1 MNSGTNVV
9 LSEIITD
16 QFRSFWV
23 ASKKKKHL
31 RYVLK
36 GGRGSGKSFTIPMR
50 ILLDI
55 MEYPVSAVGIRKVQ
69 NTILKSVYANF
80 KGAANVMGVRHLFRF
95 VDSRLEITYL
105 PRGNKIYFLGADDPD
120 KIKSI
125 KDADFPL
132 AIAWF
137 EELAEFK
144 SEDDVTTIENSILR
158 EELEG
163 KIQADSQRKINYPFD
178 YEFFYSYN
186 PPKRK
191 QNWVNKK
198 YESSFVDE
206 NTFVHHSD
214 YLGNPHLSKKFIEE
228 AENVKRKKPM
238 KYRWE
243 YKGEAIG
250 SGIVPFDNL
259 KIESGCITDE
269 MVANFD
275 NIRSAVDF
283 GYATDP
289 LAFVRWHYDKKHNGI
304 YAIDELYGQKIS
316 NREFAKWVKE
326 RGYQSDVIFA
336 DSAEPKSI
344 NELRVDHGIKRITGV
359 KKGPDS
365 VEYGEQW
372 LDDLDF
378 ICIDP
383 RRTPNIAK
391 EFEDIDYQT
400 DKDGNPRP
408 RLEDKDNHAIDSTRY
423 AFSEDMANLNKTK
436 PKEQYDMLKTAFGTR
451 R

>member
-1 MNSGTNVV
+1 M
-9 LSEIITD
+9 SEKRISIASILTE
-16 QFRSFWV
+16 QFKPFWR
-23 ASKKKKHL
+23 ASRAKEHL

-36 GGRGSGKSFTIPMR
+36 GGRGSGKSFHIPMR

-55 MEYPVSAVGIRKVQ
+55 MEYPVSALGIRKVQ

-80 KGAANVMGVRHLFRF
+80 KAAANIMGVRDDFRF
-95 VDSRLEITYL
+95 VDSKLEITYL
-105 PRGNKIYFLGADDPD
+105 GRGNKIYFAGADDPE

-132 AIAWF
+132 AIVWF

-144 SEDDVTTIENSILR
+144 SEDEVTTIENSILR

-163 KIQADSQRKINYPFD
+163 KIFSQAERKQAYPFD
-178 YEFFYSYN
+178 YSFYYSYN

-198 YESSFVDE
+198 YEGSFVDA
-206 NTFVHHSD
+206 NTYVHHST

-228 AENVKRKKPM
+228 AENVKRNKPL

-243 YKGEAIG
+243 YLGEAIG
-250 SGIVPFDNL
+250 SGVVPFDNL
-259 KIESGCITDE
+259 KIEKGCITDE
-269 MVANFD
+269 MVASFD
-275 NIRSAVDF
+275 NIRQAVDF

-289 LAFVRWHYDKKHNGI
+289 LAFVRWHYDKKNNGI

-316 NREFAKWVKE
+316 NRELAKWVREK
-326 RGYQSDVIFA
+326 GYESIDIVA

-344 NELRVDHGIKRITGV
+344 AELKNEHGIKRMKPA

-365 VEYGEQW
+365 VEYGEEW
-372 LDDLDF
+372 LDDLAF

-383 RRTPNIAK
+383 ARTPNIAK
-391 EFEDIDYQT
+391 EFENIDYQT
-400 DKDGNPRP
+400 DKDGNPKP
-408 RLEDKDNHAIDSTRY
+408 RLEDKDNHTIDATRY
-423 AFSEDMANLNKTK
+423 AFESDMRNKKGMTI
-436 PKEQYDMLKTAFGTR
+436 LR
-451 R
+451 

>member
-1 MNSGTNVV
+1 MMNEKRVS
-9 LSEIITD
+9 ITSILTE
-16 QFRSFWV
+16 QFKPFWR
-23 ASKKKKHL
+23 ASRAKEHL

-36 GGRGSGKSFTIPMR
+36 GGRGSGKSFHIPMR

-55 MEYPVSAVGIRKVQ
+55 MEYPVSALGIRKVQ

-80 KGAANVMGVRHLFRF
+80 KAAANIMGVRDQFRF
-95 VDSRLEITYL
+95 VDSKLEITYL
-105 PRGNKIYFLGADDPD
+105 GRGNKIYFAGADDPE

-144 SEDDVTTIENSILR
+144 SEDDITTIENSILR

-163 KIQADSQRKINYPFD
+163 KIFSQADRQQAYPFD
-178 YEFFYSYN
+178 YSFYYSYN

-191 QNWVNKK
+191 QSWVNKK
-198 YESSFVDE
+198 YESSMIDANTYVD
-206 NTFVHHSD
+206 HST

-228 AENVKRKKPM
+228 AENVKKNKPL

-243 YKGEAIG
+243 YLGEAIG
-250 SGIVPFDNL
+250 SGVVPFDNL
-259 KIESGCITDE
+259 QIESGSITDE
-269 MVANFD
+269 MVASFD
-275 NIRSAVDF
+275 NIRNGNDF

-289 LAFVRWHYDKKHNGI
+289 LAFVRWHYDKKKNGI
-304 YAIDELYGQKIS
+304 YAVDEIYGVKIS
-316 NREFAKWVKE
+316 NRKLAKELKAK
-326 RGYQSDVIFA
+326 GYQSDRIAA

-344 NELRVDHGIKRITGV
+344 AELRDEQGIPRIYGV

-365 VEYGEQW
+365 VEYGEEW

-383 RRTPNIAK
+383 LRTPNIAK
-391 EFEDIDYQT
+391 EFENIDYQT
-400 DKDGNPRP
+400 DKDGNPIA
-408 RLEDKDNHAIDSTRY
+408 RLEDKDNHTIDATRY
-423 AFSEDMANLNKTK
+423 AFEEDMRGST
-436 PKEQYDMLKTAFGTR
+436 YSFD
-451 R
+451 

>member
-1 MNSGTNVV
+1 MSRVV
-9 LSEIITD
+9 LSEIVLD
-16 QFRSFWV
+16 QFKPFWI

-36 GGRGSGKSFTIPMR
+36 GGRGSGKSFHIPMR
-50 ILLDI
+50 IMLDI
-55 MEYPVSAVGIRKVQ
+55 MEYPVSAIGVRKVQ

-80 KGAANVMGVRHLFRF
+80 KGAANAMGVRHLFRF
-95 VDSRLEITYL
+95 VDSKLEITYK
-105 PRGNKIYFLGADDPD
+105 PRGNKIYFAGADDSD

-132 AIAWF
+132 AIMWI

-144 SEDDVTTIENSILR
+144 NEDEVTTIENSVLR

-163 KIQADSQRKINYPFD
+163 KIANFSMRKRVYPFD
-178 YEFFYSYN
+178 YSFYYSYN
-186 PPKRK
+186 PPKRR
-191 QNWVNKK
+191 QSWVNKK
-198 YESSFVDE
+198 YESSFIDANTYVD
-206 NTFVHHSD
+206 HST

-228 AENVKRKKPM
+228 AENVKKNKPM

-243 YKGEAIG
+243 YMGEAIG
-250 SGIVPFDNL
+250 SGVVPFDNL
-259 KIESGCITDE
+259 QIEPGCISDD

-275 NIRSAVDF
+275 NIRNGLDF

-289 LAFVRWHYDKKHNGI
+289 LAFVRWHYDKKKNGI
-304 YAIDELYGQKIS
+304 YAIDEIYSVKMS
-316 NREFAKWVKE
+316 NREFAGKARAK
-326 RGYQSDVIFA
+326 GYGSDEVFA

-344 NELRVDHGIKRITGV
+344 DELRYDQGMKKVKGV

-383 RRTPNIAK
+383 KRTPNIAR
-391 EFEDIDYQT
+391 EFENIDYQT
-400 DKDGNPRP
+400 DKDGNPKP
-408 RLEDKDNHAIDSTRY
+408 RLEDKDNHTIDATRY
-423 AFSEDMANLNKTK
+423 AFSDDMKKKTITIK
-436 PKEQYDMLKTAFGTR
+436 KQPEWLTR